1 LAIRLLG
8 DYYYDENQSADD
20 DKGATMRC
28 EMSRKFTLGC
38 AVLAGLL
45 SAPLAALPW
54 LSTSGTNIVDSN
66 GKTVVLRGVNLGGA
80 FEIEPWMSA
89 LNLSSPPS
97 GFPQIQDEVTLWSVL
112 SQRFG
117 SSQMQQLQQ
126 TWRTSWLTPADI
138 AQVASMGGNVV
149 RIPFFYQLLQDDSNP
164 GQLIP
169 GGVALLDALVAACA
183 KSGVYAIL
191 DLHGAPGGQSSN
203 FTTGHAGL
211 NQLFGSPADQQQ
223 TIELWS
229 LLAAHYQNHPEVAGF
244 DLINEPSG
252 ATVSQL
258 IDLHNRIYQA
268 VRAVDQKHIIIM
280 EDGYLGASAF
290 PVPSQMGWTNVCY
303 SFHIYHLTALSSNPF
318 ENDITTQFPL
328 DKTKQKAINAPFYI
342 GEFSTE
348 GTFISRAT
356 ALSVLPA
363 YLSALNA
370 TGWSWT
376 PWAYKVFDTTNGAD
390 KIWGVFTNDTP
401 WNEANPYTDSF
412 SVLQQKFSSYVTS
425 TIQIQPDFSS
435 ALMAGLKGQAEASPS
450 ITGVVNGASFL
461 AGTASAAWTT
471 ITGTNLSQTTRS
483 WESSDFVGNQLPTE
497 LDGVAVSIDGIPAY
511 VAYVSPSQIN
521 FLTPDDSRLGS
532 VAVQVKNS
540 VGSASS
546 TVQKEGFS
554 PAFFTFPNNYVA
566 AEHAD
571 GTLLAPAGLFP
582 GAVANPARPGEVVEL
597 YGTGFGP
604 TNPPTP
610 TGQLVSKPEPTENP
624 ITVSI
629 GGVNC
634 QVTFAGLIAPGL
646 YQVNATIPAD
656 APNGDAVLFATVQ
669 GQPTPNVKINI
680 QQ

>member
-1 LAIRLLG
+1 
-8 DYYYDENQSADD
+8 
-20 DKGATMRC
+20 MR
-28 EMSRKFTLGC
+28 RKF
-38 AVLAGLL
+38 VLACVTMVGLFSL
-45 SAPLAALPW
+45 PLAALPW
-54 LSTSGTNIVDSN
+54 LSASGTNIVDSSGN
-66 GKTVVLRGVNLGGA
+66 TVVLRGINLGGA

-89 LNLSSPPS
+89 FNLSSPS
-97 GFPQIQDEVTLWSVL
+97 NFPQIQDEVTLWSVL

-138 AQVASMGGNVV
+138 AQVASLGGNVV
-149 RIPFFYQLLQDDSNP
+149 RIPFFYQMVQDDSNP

-191 DLHGAPGGQSSN
+191 DLHGAPGGQSTN
-203 FTTGHAGL
+203 FTTGQAGL
-211 NQLFGSPADQQQ
+211 DQLFSSPADQQQ

-229 LLAAHYQNHPEVAGF
+229 LLAAHYQNHPEVAGY

-252 ATVSQL
+252 ATVPQL

-268 VRAVDQKHIIIM
+268 VRAVDSKHIVIM
-280 EDGYLGASAF
+280 EDGYLGAAAF
-290 PVPSQMGWTNVCY
+290 PVPSTMGWSNICY
-303 SFHIYHLTALSSNPF
+303 SFHVYHLTALSVNPF
-318 ENDITTQFPL
+318 EDDITTNFPL
-328 DKTKQKAINAPFYI
+328 DVQTQKTFNAPLYI

-356 ALSVLPA
+356 SLSVLPA
-363 YLSALNA
+363 YLGALNS

-376 PWAYKVFDTTNGAD
+376 PWSYKIFDPTTGTD

-401 WNEANPYTDSF
+401 WNQPDPYNDSF

-425 TIQIQPDFSS
+425 NIEIQSDYSTV
-435 ALMAGLKGQAEASPS
+435 LMAGLTGQAVGPPS
-450 ITGVVNGASFL
+450 ISGVVNGASFQP
-461 AGTASAAWTT
+461 GTASATWTT

-483 WESSDFVGNQLPTE
+483 WQTSDFVGNKLPTE
-497 LDGVAVSIDGIPAY
+497 LDGVSVSIDGIPAY
-511 VAYVSPSQIN
+511 VSYISPSQIN
-521 FLTPDDSRLGS
+521 FLAPDDSALGS
-532 VAVQVKNS
+532 VSVQVTNS
-540 VGSASS
+540 LGTASS
-546 TVQKEGFS
+546 NVEKQGFS

-566 AEHAD
+566 AEHSN
-571 GTLLAPAGLFP
+571 GTILAPAGLFP
-582 GAVANPARPGEVVEL
+582 GTAASPAKPGETVEL

-624 ITVSI
+624 VTVSI

-634 QVTFAGLIAPGL
+634 TVTFAGLIAPGL
-646 YQVNATIPAD
+646 YQVNAVVPAD
-656 APNGDAVLFATVQ
+656 APNGDAVLFATIE
-669 GQPTPNVKINI
+669 GQPTPNVKINV